1 VFAGLVLFFAGIT
14 SSLAMG
20 TPWMGFMRDEFGW
33 SKIKELGL
41 WTMILVLGLPTV
53 ILRKECLMN
62 MIMGWNGK
70 FSCFAMFETILFS
83 WILEWTK
90 DGVKSQVV
98 LISKSQIF
106 INLSLNT

>member
-41 WTMILVLGLPTV
+41 WSNDFSFRFTNGYFKEGVFDEYDYGLE
-53 ILRKECLMN
+53 R
-62 MIMGWNGK
+62 
-70 FSCFAMFETILFS
+70 
-83 WILEWTK
+83 
-90 DGVKSQVV
+90 
-98 LISKSQIF
+98 
-106 INLSLNT
+106 